1 MAMDVMVFNRQ
12 IPRVQHHLEWIDAVV
27 LYCSFDSP
35 MTGSPYP
42 DASKDE
48 GGGDGEQTDLAH
60 LAANGGHEV
69 GSLAF
74 IEVI

>member
-1 MAMDVMVFNRQ
+1 MAMFNRQ

-27 LYCSFDSP
+27 FYYSFDSP
-35 MTGSPYP
+35 VSGRRSPYP